1 MLWAAFSGPL
11 PGGGA
16 QRGAFTKNVSWIISR
31 LAGVGGDFYV
41 ECMKWNLLFSGV
53 LAGSFLL
60 ASPLVAQESAAAA
73 AEREEME
80 ANFKRMNGRV
90 EQLEETLQTQQK
102 RMGALVEELHALRE
116 LVDRLKAKSEGTA
129 TQDAIKQLARKIEE
143 VDEKRIADGELIR
156 KNGRFLPKDVE
167 AKYEVLKWVMF
178 QMANVGPIVGNLF
191 HFRRFA
197 PPGSDYAF
205 ERFRNETRRLYGVI
219 ESRLS
224 DSVYLGGPDFSIAD
238 IALHPWARLHEY
250 SEVDLRE
257 LPSVARWLERCS
269 MRPGLAR
276 AYEKTE
282 SFRAGFD
289 ETVRNTPPEH
299 LDRIFGRKRREFGLP
314 GGARQ
319 RL

>member
-1 MLWAAFSGPL
+1 MLELHCCNSPNNEKVFILLEELELEYSIRYRSIWKLQQYAPDFVALYPNSKMPVLVDSDTNSGEPIVV
-11 PGGGA
+11 
-16 QRGAFTKNVSWIISR
+16 F
-31 LAGVGGDFYV
+31 
-41 ECMKWNLLFSGV
+41 ESGV
-53 LAGSFLL
+53 ILQYLA
-60 ASPLVAQESAAAA
+60 
-73 AEREEME
+73 
-80 ANFKRMNGRV
+80 
-90 EQLEETLQTQQK
+90 
-102 RMGALVEELHALRE
+102 
-116 LVDRLKAKSEGTA
+116 
-129 TQDAIKQLARKIEE
+129 
-143 VDEKRIADGELIR
+143 EKH
-156 KNGRFLPKDVE
+156 GRFLPKDVE

-289 ETVRNTPPEH
+289 ETVRNTLPEH